1 MLEDKALW
9 VWGNHVVVD
18 QILVASLYWFLA
30 NGALEEVEEVLPLE
44 PLLLVLLGGLYLVE
58 KVEKVEVEV
67 LLLEPL
73 RLVLLVLDLLMVE
86 EVAVLPLEPPGPIRE
101 VVLLLM
107 VLVVILEGVLVL
119 TSLEVLTKGLFMILV
134 GEALEGVLV

>member
-58 KVEKVEVEV
+58 KVEKEV

-86 EVAVLPLEPPGPIRE
+86 EVEVLPLEPPGPIRE